1 MAVKNFVSQENFVG
15 SKVESQSNPD
25 LFANL
30 ALDISLQVFGQ
41 DKETN
46 FEVVRFM
53 VPAIPEKD
61 LKRIKKTFLVAQIL
75 FGGKKKNLKKNK

>member
-30 ALDISLQVFGQ
+30 DISL
-41 DKETN
+41 
-46 FEVVRFM
+46 
-53 VPAIPEKD
+53 
-61 LKRIKKTFLVAQIL
+61 
-75 FGGKKKNLKKNK
+75 